1 MSGALRRL
9 AVTLALVGPAAIG
22 LTAGPAGAATPQARV
37 SAASNASPPTVKLV
51 GSGSSVTF
59 DPSSLT
65 VTKKNGGCSPAHG
78 EWVVTNK
85 TSVKQVVLFFGHK
98 AFSLEPSESIDSCAS
113 SSGPGKIVLKFT
125 LKSSPAAKLK
135 VTVIVP

>member
-1 MSGALRRL
+1 M
-9 AVTLALVGPAAIG
+9 
-22 LTAGPAGAATPQARV
+22 V
-37 SAASNASPPTVKLV
+37 SAVVSPPKVKLV

-65 VTKKNGGCSPAHG
+65 VMDKSDGGCSPAHG

-85 TSVKQVVLFFGHK
+85 TSVKQVVFLYGAK
-98 AFSLEPSESIDSCAS
+98 AFSLLPSQSVDNCAGGS
-113 SSGPGKIVLKFT
+113 PGTIVLKFT